1 MSPTRPANNAHW
13 AEDWIKPPKFPDTKP
28 DHLTIAAQN
37 LVVNCDSR
45 IIRDAYL
52 EEIYTLGPLKSLS
65 EDTGRI
71 KRDQAWAT
79 ILTKPSFYHHITKAG
94 RFNHASDADLQ
105 WKDYFDLW
113 LNCVRHTWER
123 SWSSHLKAKGGT
135 RRSATPM
142 AAIPQSSRSMNT
154 LLQSPSPLFKTT
166 PDSKRTLL
174 SIPEELSPFDEPA
187 LPSRHSKPASEE
199 ERVSQGFRIQTASAE
214 ANRIGH
220 GLRAIPLEE
229 LSFEVVWGAE
239 HTICVGV
246 RELMA
251 EELAVVEDPIATLS
265 LERLLAVLC
274 HEVEGFDEARFKVV
288 HPKHGGEA
296 VGISTSQELC
306 SAVAWAME
314 WGCRWNLRLYVVPLE
329 DLPHGVKRK
338 MRV

>member
-1 MSPTRPANNAHW
+1 MFPTRPANNAHW
-13 AEDWIKPPKFPDTKP
+13 AEDWNKPFGFPDQNP
-28 DHLTIAAQN
+28 ANLTLAAQN
-37 LVVNCDSR
+37 LVVNCDSK

-52 EEIYTLGPLKSLS
+52 EEIYTLGLWKSLN

-71 KRDQAWAT
+71 KRDQAWAK
-79 ILTKPSFYHHITKAG
+79 ILAEPSFRRHITKAG
-94 RFNHASDADLQ
+94 RFNHASDVDLQ

-113 LNCVRHTWER
+113 LNCVRHTWEKG
-123 SWSSHLKAKGGT
+123 WSSHTKAKNGT

-142 AAIPQSSRSMNT
+142 AASPRTPRGIKT
-154 LLQSPSPLFKTT
+154 ELQSPSPLPMSTADRRRRLPAIK
-166 PDSKRTLL
+166 
-174 SIPEELSPFDEPA
+174 EEYISTHETVSA
-187 LPSRHSKPASEE
+187 SRHSKPASEE
-199 ERVSQGFRIQTASAE
+199 ERISQCFRTQTASAE

-246 RELMA
+246 RELMP
-251 EELAVVEDPIATLS
+251 EELAMVEDPIATLS